1 MCPLRC
7 LVPLALAMSAAVASA
22 QPDLTEP
29 GVTFRVYHIGYPMD
43 RLHPLAPNQTPNI
56 DDRRDTI
63 EVRRRCDQ
71 FTNPGLLL
79 RGESGLPGRL
89 DH

>member
-1 MCPLRC
+1 MDDQFPHRIG
-7 LVPLALAMSAAVASA
+7 AVAA
-22 QPDLTEP
+22 WGQVEVAEDIVALGGEQMP
-29 GVTFRVYHIGYPMD
+29 GALVRKFAKHLLP
-43 RLHPLAPNQTPNI
+43 
-56 DDRRDTI
+56 DRRDTI